1 VVLDGLGFC
10 FFLGQPEDLVCA
22 LVPWLFP
29 DLFLNHSEDC
39 FDSGGTDCDL
49 PGGSCRA
56 LGPVESFDL
65 QGIGQASHSL

>member
-1 VVLDGLGFC
+1 VVMGELGFC
-10 FFLGQPEDLVCA
+10 FFLEQPKDLVCA

-29 DLFLNHSEDC
+29 ALFLGHSKDC

-49 PGGSCRA
+49 PWGGCRA

-65 QGIGQASHSL
+65 QGIRQVSHSL